1 MDRNIYCTFLH
12 KIAYQLKD
20 PFDIYVF
27 GSSMEPCLKNG
38 QKVTVIPLAK
48 ISDIFLGDI
57 IVFYKFADH
66 FTIHRVV
73 GIERSSKEE
82 IYQTKGDNNKD
93 IDSYLVNRNEIV
105 GVVYINKER
114 RNKF

>member
-38 QKVTVIPLAK
+38 QKVTVVPLAK
-48 ISDIFLGDI
+48 ISEIILGDI

-73 GIERSSKEE
+73 CIQRGSKGE

-93 IDSYLVNRNEIV
+93 IDSYFVNRNEVV
-105 GVVYINKER
+105 GVVYINEER
-114 RNKF
+114 GDKF